1 MSFTSQNLLTDLS
14 FLGQWDAQCYWALK
28 FKLLPRECMKSCGKE
43 MSSLYIHSF
52 FSFLCVGV
60 WHASMCASV
69 WTPIVFLS
77 YSPSCS
83 LSSSIQLI
91 HSKDP
96 ISGFQAGVNS
106 RQAAVPTLLQGC
118 GLWSSWHYKK
128 HFEHRIISLAPISFV
143 LEHLNRTCVSLTIFN
158 VF

>member
-1 MSFTSQNLLTDLS
+1 MYEKLWKRNEFFVYSFVL
-14 FLGQWDAQCYWALK
+14 
-28 FKLLPRECMKSCGKE
+28 
-43 MSSLYIHSF
+43 

-77 YSPSCS
+77 YSPSRS

-106 RQAAVPTLLQGC
+106 RQAAVPTLLQGS
-118 GLWSSWHYKK
+118 GLWSSWHYEK

-158 VF
+158 VFQEDHSTALRSRWKAGMFWLGITINHMENNV